1 MKYYRLA
8 DNRAGKVLF
17 GFLLFVLLYL
27 TRTGLTASA
36 IVGINRGQFLSLGAV
51 CVVGVLFLLRNQGQW
66 KAILT
71 DRRLLV
77 ILAAAVILLLPALLK
92 RDFQMMYLSILA
104 CVVISVFL
112 TYFISVRDASKYY
125 VCFLTVLAVWSVLC
139 AYILRRLPDNG
150 IFSVPIFFTSR
161 KVEFYNFGLTY
172 VARFYVKNRN
182 FGIFREPGVHQ
193 YFLILALFLNNYAL
207 SWDKP
212 WKYWLI
218 NAILAVTMLST
229 LATGGYVELALLAV
243 IVFFDKKL
251 YKDKRICAIAAAL
264 ILLLAVFLGIVIVQ
278 QGTLYWELYGMFVS
292 KFFPEEE
299 SFSDR
304 YLAIMM
310 DAQFFLNHPL
320 LGEKIAT
327 VLHALE
333 NNTTSTM
340 ILLAVFG
347 TGGGIL
353 HVASWFALIWE
364 KGRKLWVC
372 LGLCLVLFM
381 SFNTQ
386 NLVADVFFWLFPIM
400 ALVERGLPL
409 LKIPAKKV

>member
-51 CVVGVLFLLRNQGQW
+51 CVVGVLFLLRNRGQW

-182 FGIFREPGVHQ
+182 FGIFREPGVYQ
-193 YFLILALFLNNYAL
+193 FFIMLALFLNNYRV
-207 SWDKP
+207 D
-212 WKYWLI
+212 WKRVSTMWI
-218 NAILAVTMLST
+218 VNVILAVTMLTT
-229 LATGGYVELALLAV
+229 LATGGVAELGLFVVL
-243 IVFFDKKL
+243 VFFEKKL
-251 YKDKRICAIAAAL
+251 YKDKKMLVAAAVVVVGVIAA
-264 ILLLAVFLGIVIVQ
+264 LAVICMQKGE
-278 QGTLYWELYGMFVS
+278 LYWELYGMVIAKIFGGEAS
-292 KFFPEEE
+292 
-299 SFSDR
+299 STDR
-304 YLAIMM
+304 LTALLIDLDY
-310 DAQFFLNHPL
+310 FLKNPL
-320 LGEKIAT
+320 LGEKIAP
-327 VLHALE
+327 VLYAVEH
-333 NNTTSTM
+333 NTAST
-340 ILLAVFG
+340 LLMLAICG
-347 TGGGIL
+347 IGGGAL
-353 HVASWFALIWE
+353 HIAAWTALVWD
-364 KGRKLWVC
+364 RKRHW
-372 LGLCLVLFM
+372 GYNLVLLIIM
-381 SFNTQ
+381 LLSVNTQ
-386 NLVADVFFWLFPIM
+386 NFIADQFFWLFPMM
-400 ALVERGLPL
+400 ALTETCVPL
-409 LKIPAKKV
+409 LERKV

>member
-1 MKYYRLA
+1 MKYYRLT
-8 DNRAGKVLF
+8 DNRAGKILF

-51 CVVGVLFLLRNQGQW
+51 CVVGVLFLLRNRGQW

-161 KVEFYNFGLTY
+161 KVEFYNFGLSY

-182 FGIFREPGVHQ
+182 FGIFREPGVYQ
-193 YFLILALFLNNYAL
+193 FFIMLALFLNNYRV
-207 SWDKP
+207 D
-212 WKYWLI
+212 WKRVSTMWI
-218 NAILAVTMLST
+218 VNVILAVTMLTT
-229 LATGGYVELALLAV
+229 LATGGVAELGLFVVL
-243 IVFFDKKL
+243 VFFEKKL
-251 YKDKRICAIAAAL
+251 YKDKKMLVAAAVVVVGVIAA
-264 ILLLAVFLGIVIVQ
+264 LAVICMQKGE
-278 QGTLYWELYGMFVS
+278 LYWELYGMVIAKIFGGEAS
-292 KFFPEEE
+292 
-299 SFSDR
+299 STDR
-304 YLAIMM
+304 LTALLIDLDY
-310 DAQFFLNHPL
+310 FLKNPL
-320 LGEKIAT
+320 LGEKIAP
-327 VLHALE
+327 VLYAVEH
-333 NNTTSTM
+333 NTASTLLM
-340 ILLAVFG
+340 LAVCG
-347 TGGGIL
+347 IGGGAL
-353 HVASWFALIWE
+353 HIAAWTALVWD
-364 KGRKLWVC
+364 KKRHWGYN
-372 LGLCLVLFM
+372 LVLLM
-381 SFNTQ
+381 IMLLSVNTQ
-386 NLVADVFFWLFPIM
+386 NFIADQFFWLFPMM
-400 ALVERGLPL
+400 ALTETCVPLHER
-409 LKIPAKKV
+409 KV

>member
-51 CVVGVLFLLRNQGQW
+51 CVVGVLFLLRNRGQW

-182 FGIFREPGVHQ
+182 FGIFREPGVYQ
-193 YFLILALFLNNYAL
+193 FFIMLALFLNNYRV
-207 SWDKP
+207 D
-212 WKYWLI
+212 WKRVSTMWI
-218 NAILAVTMLST
+218 VNVILAVTMLTT
-229 LATGGYVELALLAV
+229 LATGGVAELGLFVVL
-243 IVFFDKKL
+243 VFFEKKL
-251 YKDKRICAIAAAL
+251 YKDKKMLVAAAVVVVGVIAA
-264 ILLLAVFLGIVIVQ
+264 LAVICMQKGE
-278 QGTLYWELYGMFVS
+278 LYWELYGMVIAKIFGGEAS
-292 KFFPEEE
+292 
-299 SFSDR
+299 STDR
-304 YLAIMM
+304 LTALLIDLDY
-310 DAQFFLNHPL
+310 FLKNPL
-320 LGEKIAT
+320 LGERIAP
-327 VLHALE
+327 VLYAVEH
-333 NNTTSTM
+333 NTAST
-340 ILLAVFG
+340 LLMLAICG
-347 TGGGIL
+347 IGGGAL
-353 HVASWFALIWE
+353 HIAAWTALVWD
-364 KGRKLWVC
+364 RKRHW
-372 LGLCLVLFM
+372 GYNLVLLIIM
-381 SFNTQ
+381 LLSVNTQ
-386 NLVADVFFWLFPIM
+386 NFIADQFFWLFPMM
-400 ALVERGLPL
+400 ALTETCVPL
-409 LKIPAKKV
+409 LERKV

>member
-17 GFLLFVLLYL
+17 GILLFVLLYL

-51 CVVGVLFLLRNQGQW
+51 CVVGVLFLLRNRGQW

-125 VCFLTVLAVWSVLC
+125 VCVLTVLAVWSVLC

-161 KVEFYNFGLTY
+161 KVEFYNFCLTY

-182 FGIFREPGVHQ
+182 FGIFREPGVYQ
-193 YFLILALFLNNYAL
+193 FFIMLALFLNNYRV
-207 SWDKP
+207 D
-212 WKYWLI
+212 WKRVSTMWI
-218 NAILAVTMLST
+218 VNVILAVTMLTT
-229 LATGGYVELALLAV
+229 LATGGVAELGLFVVL
-243 IVFFDKKL
+243 VFFEKKL
-251 YKDKRICAIAAAL
+251 YKDKKMLVAAAVVVVGVIAA
-264 ILLLAVFLGIVIVQ
+264 LAVICMQKGE
-278 QGTLYWELYGMFVS
+278 LYWELYGMVIAKIFGGEAS
-292 KFFPEEE
+292 
-299 SFSDR
+299 STDR
-304 YLAIMM
+304 LTALLIDLDY
-310 DAQFFLNHPL
+310 FLKNPL
-320 LGEKIAT
+320 LGEKIAP
-327 VLHALE
+327 VLYAVEH
-333 NNTTSTM
+333 NTAST
-340 ILLAVFG
+340 LLMLAICG
-347 TGGGIL
+347 IGGGAL
-353 HVASWFALIWE
+353 HIAAWTALVWD
-364 KGRKLWVC
+364 RKRHW
-372 LGLCLVLFM
+372 GYNLVLLIIM
-381 SFNTQ
+381 LLSVNTQ
-386 NLVADVFFWLFPIM
+386 NFIADQFFWLFPMM
-400 ALVERGLPL
+400 ALTETCVPL
-409 LKIPAKKV
+409 LERKV

>member
-51 CVVGVLFLLRNQGQW
+51 CVVGVLFLLRNRGQW

-182 FGIFREPGVHQ
+182 FGIFREPGVYQ
-193 YFLILALFLNNYAL
+193 FFIMLALFLNNYRV
-207 SWDKP
+207 D
-212 WKYWLI
+212 WKRVSTMWI
-218 NAILAVTMLST
+218 VNVILAVTMLTT
-229 LATGGYVELALLAV
+229 LATGGVAELGLFVVL
-243 IVFFDKKL
+243 VFFEKKL
-251 YKDKRICAIAAAL
+251 YKDKKMLVAAAVVVVGVIAA
-264 ILLLAVFLGIVIVQ
+264 LAVICMQKGE
-278 QGTLYWELYGMFVS
+278 LYWELYGMVIAKIFGGEAS
-292 KFFPEEE
+292 
-299 SFSDR
+299 STDR
-304 YLAIMM
+304 LTALLIDLDY
-310 DAQFFLNHPL
+310 FLKNPL
-320 LGEKIAT
+320 LGEKIAP
-327 VLHALE
+327 VLYAVEH
-333 NNTTSTM
+333 NTASTLM
-340 ILLAVFG
+340 MLAICG
-347 TGGGIL
+347 IGGGAL
-353 HVASWFALIWE
+353 HIAAWTALVWD
-364 KGRKLWVC
+364 RKRHW
-372 LGLCLVLFM
+372 GYNLVLLIIM
-381 SFNTQ
+381 LLSVNTQ
-386 NLVADVFFWLFPIM
+386 NFIADQFFWLFPMM
-400 ALVERGLPL
+400 ALTETCVPL
-409 LKIPAKKV
+409 LERKV

>member
-51 CVVGVLFLLRNQGQW
+51 CVVGVLFLLRNRGQW

-161 KVEFYNFGLTY
+161 KVEFYNFGLSY

-182 FGIFREPGVHQ
+182 FGIFREPGVYQ
-193 YFLILALFLNNYAL
+193 FFIMLALFLNNYRV
-207 SWDKP
+207 D
-212 WKYWLI
+212 WKRVSTMWI
-218 NAILAVTMLST
+218 VNVILAVTMLTT
-229 LATGGYVELALLAV
+229 LATGGVAELGLFVVL
-243 IVFFDKKL
+243 VFFEKKL
-251 YKDKRICAIAAAL
+251 YKDKKMLVAAAVVVVGVIAA
-264 ILLLAVFLGIVIVQ
+264 LAVICMQKGE
-278 QGTLYWELYGMFVS
+278 LYWELYGMVIAKIFGGEAS
-292 KFFPEEE
+292 
-299 SFSDR
+299 STDR
-304 YLAIMM
+304 LTALLIDLDY
-310 DAQFFLNHPL
+310 FLKNPL
-320 LGEKIAT
+320 LGEKIAP
-327 VLHALE
+327 VLYAVEH
-333 NNTTSTM
+333 NTAST
-340 ILLAVFG
+340 LLMLAICG
-347 TGGGIL
+347 IGGGAL
-353 HVASWFALIWE
+353 HIAAWTALVWD
-364 KGRKLWVC
+364 RKRHW
-372 LGLCLVLFM
+372 GYNLVLLIIM
-381 SFNTQ
+381 LLSVNTQ
-386 NLVADVFFWLFPIM
+386 NFIADQFFWLFPMM
-400 ALVERGLPL
+400 ALTETCVPL
-409 LKIPAKKV
+409 LERKV

>member
-1 MKYYRLA
+1 MKYYRLT
-8 DNRAGKVLF
+8 DNRAGKILF

-51 CVVGVLFLLRNQGQW
+51 CVVGVLFLLRNRGQW

-161 KVEFYNFGLTY
+161 KVEFYNFGLSY

-182 FGIFREPGVHQ
+182 FGIFREPGVYQ
-193 YFLILALFLNNYAL
+193 FFIMLALFLNNYRV
-207 SWDKP
+207 D
-212 WKYWLI
+212 WKRVSTMWI
-218 NAILAVTMLST
+218 VNVILAVTMLTT
-229 LATGGYVELALLAV
+229 LATGGVAELGLFVVL
-243 IVFFDKKL
+243 VFFEKKL
-251 YKDKRICAIAAAL
+251 YKDKKMLVAAAVVVVGVIAA
-264 ILLLAVFLGIVIVQ
+264 LAVICMQKGE
-278 QGTLYWELYGMFVS
+278 LYWELYGMVIAKIFGGEAS
-292 KFFPEEE
+292 
-299 SFSDR
+299 STDR
-304 YLAIMM
+304 LTALLIDLDY
-310 DAQFFLNHPL
+310 FLKNPL
-320 LGEKIAT
+320 LGEKIAP
-327 VLHALE
+327 VLYAVEH
-333 NNTTSTM
+333 NTAST
-340 ILLAVFG
+340 LLMLAICG
-347 TGGGIL
+347 IGGGAL
-353 HVASWFALIWE
+353 HIAAWTALVWD
-364 KGRKLWVC
+364 RKRHW
-372 LGLCLVLFM
+372 GYNLVLLM
-381 SFNTQ
+381 IMLLSVNTQ
-386 NLVADVFFWLFPIM
+386 NFIADQFFWLFPMM
-400 ALVERGLPL
+400 ALTETCVPL
-409 LKIPAKKV
+409 LERKV

>member
-51 CVVGVLFLLRNQGQW
+51 CVVGVLFLLRNRGQW

-182 FGIFREPGVHQ
+182 FGIFREPGVYQ
-193 YFLILALFLNNYAL
+193 FFIMLALFLNNYRV
-207 SWDKP
+207 D
-212 WKYWLI
+212 WKRVSTMWI
-218 NAILAVTMLST
+218 VNVILAVTMLTT
-229 LATGGYVELALLAV
+229 LATGGVAELGLFVVL
-243 IVFFDKKL
+243 VFFEKKL
-251 YKDKRICAIAAAL
+251 YKDKKMLVAAAVVVVGVIAA
-264 ILLLAVFLGIVIVQ
+264 LAVICMQKGE
-278 QGTLYWELYGMFVS
+278 LYWELYGMVIAKIFGGEAS
-292 KFFPEEE
+292 
-299 SFSDR
+299 STDR
-304 YLAIMM
+304 LTALLIDLDY
-310 DAQFFLNHPL
+310 FLKYPL
-320 LGEKIAT
+320 LGERIAP
-327 VLHALE
+327 VLYAVEH
-333 NNTTSTM
+333 NTAST
-340 ILLAVFG
+340 LLMLAICG
-347 TGGGIL
+347 IGGGAL
-353 HVASWFALIWE
+353 HIAAWTALVWD
-364 KGRKLWVC
+364 RKRHW
-372 LGLCLVLFM
+372 GYNLVLLIIM
-381 SFNTQ
+381 LLSVNTQ
-386 NLVADVFFWLFPIM
+386 NFIADQFFWLFPMM
-400 ALVERGLPL
+400 ALTETCVPL
-409 LKIPAKKV
+409 LERKV